1 MHDRISMQALC
12 KTTHYPLGVYSTQEK
27 AEAAMGRNAQRSG
40 WADGLRIVE
49 FELDD
54 EPHKMTPAEDAT

>member
-1 MHDRISMQALC
+1 MTLYVLIRELSYEPGD
-12 KTTHYPLGVYSTQEK
+12 TLGVYSTQEK